1 MATLALDTA
10 TITKALAALEE
21 MELAPCTW
29 TPTNP
34 AQEQFLTWY
43 YSNRKA
49 ISQLNHLEALVS
61 DSYTVLNSYLE
72 ELGFVGMFE
81 PFDGLGVA
89 SVLDLLLEWV
99 EEGSVTTFKRTTG
112 DDGVIDEASYPAFK
126 LEARGVRFY
135 EVVGHRYPLASLQ
148 TKSGDCLWLAIAH
161 NQPDDGMDLF
171 HTAQRILSAPRAP
184 ISTLDGGTIIPM
196 LEIDIEPDISWMKGL
211 FTDNSRDGYHQIVQA
226 FQQFKLRANEKGARV
241 KVATGLGT
249 ARGGALPKQ
258 PFIFNRPFIGFFT
271 QADDPTIPMAAF
283 YADTD
288 SWRQPSGTLEEL

>member
-99 EEGSVTTFKRTTG
+99 EEGSVTTFKRVVSG
-112 DDGVIDEASYPAFK
+112 LQAGSAWSKVLRSRWASVPTR
-126 LEARGVRFY
+126 ESPDQVR
-135 EVVGHRYPLASLQ
+135 
-148 TKSGDCLWLAIAH
+148 
-161 NQPDDGMDLF
+161 
-171 HTAQRILSAPRAP
+171 
-184 ISTLDGGTIIPM
+184 
-196 LEIDIEPDISWMKGL
+196 
-211 FTDNSRDGYHQIVQA
+211 
-226 FQQFKLRANEKGARV
+226 
-241 KVATGLGT
+241 
-249 ARGGALPKQ
+249 
-258 PFIFNRPFIGFFT
+258 
-271 QADDPTIPMAAF
+271 
-283 YADTD
+283 
-288 SWRQPSGTLEEL
+288 

>member
-1 MATLALDTA
+1 
-10 TITKALAALEE
+10 
-21 MELAPCTW
+21 
-29 TPTNP
+29 
-34 AQEQFLTWY
+34 
-43 YSNRKA
+43 
-49 ISQLNHLEALVS
+49 
-61 DSYTVLNSYLE
+61 
-72 ELGFVGMFE
+72 
-81 PFDGLGVA
+81 
-89 SVLDLLLEWV
+89 
-99 EEGSVTTFKRTTG
+99 
-112 DDGVIDEASYPAFK
+112 
-126 LEARGVRFY
+126 
-135 EVVGHRYPLASLQ
+135 
-148 TKSGDCLWLAIAH
+148 
-161 NQPDDGMDLF
+161 MDLF